1 MVRVKASL
9 DIQADPEAV
18 FSLVTDVAR
27 KARLGPHAA
36 VIGVSKE
43 TAGPVGVGTV
53 FHYCLSIEGKI
64 ADYRTRCVA
73 FEPGRMM
80 ETVSDTRP
88 PFKVRVTVEP
98 VPGGARLTQEETFS
112 LPVLHMPVP
121 GTKGWWGRVLHF
133 IFGDADAIVQ
143 SRESSAAEDVAMQAK
158 LEPKLADW
166 LERIKTHL
174 EREQSRLET

>member
-64 ADYRTRCVA
+64 ATIA
-73 FEPGRMM
+73 H
-80 ETVSDTRP
+80 
-88 PFKVRVTVEP
+88 
-98 VPGGARLTQEETFS
+98 GAWPLNRGE
-112 LPVLHMPVP
+112 
-121 GTKGWWGRVLHF
+121 
-133 IFGDADAIVQ
+133 
-143 SRESSAAEDVAMQAK
+143 
-158 LEPKLADW
+158 
-166 LERIKTHL
+166 
-174 EREQSRLET
+174 

>member
-9 DIQADPEAV
+9 DIQVDPEAV

-98 VPGGARLTQEETFS
+98 VPGGARLTQEEAFS

-121 GTKGWWGRVLHF
+121 GTKGWWGKVLHF

-143 SRESSAAEDVAMQAK
+143 SRESAAAEDAAMQAK

-174 EREQSRLET
+174 EREQSRLEA